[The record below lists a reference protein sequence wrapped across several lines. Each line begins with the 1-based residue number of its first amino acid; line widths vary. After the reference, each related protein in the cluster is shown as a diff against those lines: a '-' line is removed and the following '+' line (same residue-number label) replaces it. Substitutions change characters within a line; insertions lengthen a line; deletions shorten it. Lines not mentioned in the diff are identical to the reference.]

1 MPGPNRKRK
10 FISQTNDQP
19 RQSPHSPGNAQSGQ
33 FLEQSGQGRQNQNGR
48 DMRHQNQ
55 RRQSGRG
62 GWNNNN
68 NHQAGGGGLGGDRRG
83 GQGGERQYQQHTQT
97 GSRDRAA
104 PPPLPASARQVPP
117 SSGPT
122 PQTPQVPT
130 PVLAPLQQPT
140 PDIPSPTSENLGF
153 FYWEYITDARLK
165 SWTTS
170 GEAEVKQQAVT
181 LHTGGNTEELSIL
194 LHEILQSCITC
205 SRLSLQPAARL
216 LIAIVSE
223 TTPDGIIT
231 GNPTYHTPTLLIST
245 LSFFEK
251 GEETPLSPK
260 VPKLVQELIGAGSP
274 LLPASFFLNHLD
286 SQTLVS
292 LGLVSEHFSRK
303 TIRVF
308 TNLIYKQQKYN
319 LLREESE
326 GYSKLIT
333 EFFTS
338 SYSPS
343 PLEVVDKTL
352 DNVKALVGAFDLDP
366 GRVLDVLLDT
376 FACTLVANCRFFVR
390 ILKGGPWWPEEQPY
404 NVLMDGDFFEAVR
417 NATEGMGMVA
427 EAKAFFRILFQS
439 KRSGNKVAAQLLGFK
454 FRYYQR
460 KEVKD
465 QMPDNLLVL
474 SALLIK
480 IGFVRLADLWP
491 HLSPSAGKTEKK
503 AGEQE
508 EGELGSEEDEYMQ
521 GVLEKWKRNM
531 EERAGRGKM
540 NALMMA
546 GALSDDTVPASL
558 AASSSQKE
566 GGATP
571 ARGQEAEGTKPEE
584 KEKEKEKEREK
595 PKEPLD
601 QKIPLLRHLLAMGA
615 LPEAMFILGKYD
627 WICGPEPDIA
637 DHIHRIIH
645 FSIED
650 VYAPTRPAPLLADK
664 VAGVSKKVPES
675 IASPTQVPG
684 APTSQAAFVGGKTNL
699 VDRPKRKITRTPTV
713 FWSSNK
719 TDDVEFRFFWDDWTD
734 GVPKCKTV
742 GDVLLLCRTLL
753 RFSGVRISRDTGLMA
768 KICRI
773 GTRDVE
779 DAIKACN
786 AQLPLSRSQSADHGN
801 MDEEYSTE
809 APTDGDLLDIV
820 AKKAHKEKVL
830 ASWQQVLREL
840 ILPAVSLTSSN
851 PGIVAEVWTLLSHY
865 PTETRYCLY
874 GEWSNIHCKRI
885 TELKA
890 KTFEAEKE
898 TKDLLKRMNNKNVKE
913 MARPLAKVAM
923 SNPATVFAVILNQ
936 IEAYDNLV
944 DCVVDAARYF
954 TVMGYDVLVYTIC
967 TQLGIGTEG
976 RGGRGGDGMGRRRW
990 LNGKCYS
997 LASRVCKRP
1006 NAFFSPQYVH
1016 REDSQAVRR

>member
-1 MPGPNRKRK
+1 
-10 FISQTNDQP
+10 
-19 RQSPHSPGNAQSGQ
+19 
-33 FLEQSGQGRQNQNGR
+33 
-48 DMRHQNQ
+48 MRHQNQ

-62 GWNNNN
+62 GWSNSN
-68 NHQAGGGGLGGDRRG
+68 NHQAGGGGGGGSGGDRRG

-97 GSRDRAA
+97 GSRDR
-104 PPPLPASARQVPP
+104 PANTLRQM
-117 SSGPT
+117 SSGST
-122 PQTPQVPT
+122 PQTPQIPA
-130 PVLAPLQQPT
+130 PVLAPAQQPT

-153 FYWEYITDARLK
+153 FYWEYITDALLR
-165 SWTTS
+165 SWDTS
-170 GEAEVKQQAVT
+170 GEARVIQQAVAF
-181 LHTGGNTEELSIL
+181 HTGGDIQELSIL

-205 SRLSLQPAARL
+205 SRLAHPNAARL
-216 LIAIVSE
+216 LIKIVTE
-223 TTPDGIIT
+223 TTPDGVIP
-231 GNPTYHTPTLLIST
+231 GNPTCHTPTLLVSA

-251 GEETPLSPK
+251 SEETPLSPR
-260 VPKLVQELIGAGSP
+260 VPELVQHLIRDGSP

-292 LGLVSEHFSRK
+292 LNLVSEHFPRK

-404 NVLMDGDFFEAVR
+404 NVLMDGDFFEEVR
-417 NATEGMGMVA
+417 NAAEDTGVAA

-460 KEVKD
+460 KEVRD

-480 IGFVRLADLWP
+480 IGFVRLTDLWP
-491 HLSPSAGKTEKK
+491 HLSPSADKTEKK
-503 AGEQE
+503 AGEEE

-521 GVLEKWKRNM
+521 GVLEKWRRSM
-531 EERAGRGKM
+531 EEKAGRGKM

-546 GALSDDTVPASL
+546 GALSDDTLPTSL

-571 ARGQEAEGTKPEE
+571 ARGQEGEGTKTEE
-584 KEKEKEKEREK
+584 KEKEKEKEK

-615 LPEAMFILGKYD
+615 LPEAMFILGKFGKYD
-627 WICGPEPDIA
+627 CICGPEPDIA
-637 DHIHRIIH
+637 DHIHRIMH

-650 VYAPTRPAPLLADK
+650 VYAAARPAPLLADK

-684 APTSQAAFVGGKTNL
+684 TPTSQAAFVGGKTNL

-742 GDVLLLCRTLL
+742 DDVLLLGRTLL
-753 RFSGVRISRDTGLMA
+753 RFSGVRISRDPGLIA

-773 GTRDVE
+773 GTKDVD
-779 DAIKACN
+779 DAIQACS
-786 AQLPLSRSQSADHGN
+786 AQPSVSRSQSTDHGS
-801 MDEEYSTE
+801 MDEEGSTE
-809 APTDGDLLDIV
+809 ATTNGDLLDIEG
-820 AKKAHKEKVL
+820 KQAHKEKVL
-830 ASWQQVLREL
+830 ASWQQILREL
-840 ILPAVSLTSSN
+840 ILPAVSLTGSN
-851 PGIVAEVWTLLSHY
+851 PGTVAEVWTLLSHY

-913 MARPLAKVAM
+913 MARPLAKVVM
-923 SNPATVFAVILNQ
+923 GNPATVFAVILNQ

-967 TQLGIGTEG
+967 TQLGVGTEG

-997 LASRVCKRP
+997 LAL
-1006 NAFFSPQYVH
+1006 
-1016 REDSQAVRR
+1016 